1 MAVFNEPTKWQTSLV
16 NSGDANVIPQSTPVG
31 TGEASFDDG
40 FPQITQI
47 PIGAGGIAPDRKDFN
62 GLFKILG
69 DWIFFNQNGG
79 VSTYSENFDYVAG
92 RVVSYNG
99 NIYKCIQDNGALN
112 KHAPTDAEYWLRFAL
127 NNESVDYLP
136 LAGGNVTGNLS
147 VQNKNVVRSVNG
159 VDADESGN
167 VTISSSCIPDYDSA
181 INITSYFASSE
192 AKQYTAPCDGVIS
205 VIDTGNGE
213 LDCFLMSKRVSK
225 DSYPEYTIAGTDGE
239 SGDGGVYNAII
250 PKGMTVYLSSTYSGM
265 NTSTGRVIFYPFK

>member
-99 NIYKCIQDNGALN
+99 NIYKCIQANGVSSTVVAPDSDTAYWQRLDN
-112 KHAPTDAEYWLRFAL
+112 F
-127 NNESVDYLP
+127 
-136 LAGGNVTGNLS
+136 
-147 VQNKNVVRSVNG
+147 VRSVNG
-159 VDADESGN
+159 VNADESGN
-167 VTISSSCIPDYDSA
+167 VTIDASSNKTPYLYIATDNLMETSPVTHE
-181 INITSYFASSE
+181 NITLSQSWRSFDALLVMVTNDSMGWIENRVLDVKAFDKAISIMK
-192 AKQYTAPCDGVIS
+192 ALATGAGKKGVGLGS
-205 VIDTGNGE
+205 
-213 LDCFLMSKRVSK
+213 F
-225 DSYPEYTIAGTDGE
+225 
-239 SGDGGVYNAII
+239 
-250 PKGMTVYLSSTYSGM
+250 SSTYWTIDAYTT
-265 NTSTGRVIFYPFK
+265 TSYTLSLLKEAECGIHSIYGCYYRMH